1 MTAQLIK
8 ATADRNFGRKFI
20 RAHVALNERAVRF
33 SRGNPV
39 ALLGPGTYTSLA
51 FLTLANGERIATF
64 DTTTVK
70 FTHPLLEQIVKLPGA
85 ADELEVLNLA
95 DDERALVFVDGRLID
110 IAGPGLHA
118 YWKADRWV
126 RVERFNV
133 DDNDGRLTHPKLA
146 AIIAQRGAGEH
157 ITALRVDDEEAAL
170 VFRDGRLVE
179 QVGPG
184 LHAYWTG
191 GGKITWKDFDLR
203 EKTQDVS
210 GQEIMTADKVSLR
223 VNLVVT
229 YRIADVLAAARSSND
244 ADGALYR
251 EAQLVLRKAIGA
263 KSLDELLADKR
274 ATSDE
279 VRDALA
285 ERADGL
291 GLAVKS
297 VGLRDVIL
305 PGDMRELF
313 NAVIAAHKES
323 EANLIRRREETA
335 AARSQANTAR
345 LLADNPQLAKLRELE
360 LLRDVLAGTDLR
372 IVLGGTG
379 ADDNVAE
386 KLRKQLVGA

>member
-1 MTAQLIK
+1 MTAALTK
-8 ATADRNFGRKFI
+8 TVSDRASGRKFI
-20 RAHVALNERAVRF
+20 RAHVALHERAVRF
-33 SRGNPV
+33 RRGDPV

-51 FLTLANGERIATF
+51 FLTLTNGERIATF
-64 DTTTVK
+64 DTNAVK
-70 FTHPLLEQIVKLPGA
+70 FVHPLLEQIVKLSGA

-95 DDERALVFVDGRLID
+95 DDERALVFVDGRLVD

-118 YWKADRWV
+118 YWKAQRWV

-133 DDNDGRLTHPKLA
+133 DSDEGRLKHPKLA
-146 AIIAQRGAGEH
+146 TVIAHRKAGEFV
-157 ITALRVDDEEAAL
+157 TALRVDDEEAAL
-170 VFRDGRLVE
+170 IFRDGRLIE

-184 LHAYWTG
+184 LHAYWAG
-191 GGKITWKDFDLR
+191 GGKVTWKAFDLR
-203 EKTQDVS
+203 EKTLDVA

-229 YRIADVLAAARSSND
+229 YRIADVRSAARSNAD

-251 EAQLVLRKAIGA
+251 EAQLVLRKAIGG
-263 KSLDELLADKR
+263 KPLDELLADKR

-372 IVLGGTG
+372 IVLGQG
-379 ADDNVAE
+379 DDNIAE